1 MKKRYW
7 VGAMLVFA
15 LFFGGSW
22 VNAAENQYVNDHAH
36 VLTDKTMQQ
45 IQTIND
51 KTFAKLP
58 GHPRLAVETYRHVPG
73 DDDVAAFRAKR
84 FEQLGIGNDDWDNG
98 LYFVMATQDR
108 KYGLEVGYGLESA
121 LPDATKSLIV
131 TELAKDR
138 LRAGKYDAAMRIVV
152 RNIAD
157 TLVKNQSTIM
167 TPADIAAQKAAA
179 KRHRLLMY
187 AVVAVLL
194 AGLVFLIGRHRR
206 FKRALQAALTDAHM
220 PLFGGLP
227 QAEQERYRSALHAPW
242 WRAFPSDAAAYLR
255 DDFAKY
261 VQWHLPDMLLRL
273 RPSAPT
279 PLFAYASVDL
289 DEPTD
294 TIVNAPDLPAL
305 LQQVQ
310 PAVVEQLAPYARYL
324 PAFQAWRKNLL
335 LKDKQDVW
343 REFTE
348 NVHPEDRALLAEEAA
363 QVATF
368 EAIRRHL
375 AGEDAGNL
383 DLAVLPVWVDRDY
396 GTVTTSSDDHDDFG
410 SGDGFGGG
418 DSGGGGFDGG
428 W

>member
-7 VGAMLVFA
+7 VGAMLALV
-15 LFFGGSW
+15 LFFGGNR
-22 VNAAENQYVNDHAH
+22 VNAAENQYVSDHAN
-36 VLTDKTMQQ
+36 VLTDKTRQQ

-73 DDDVAAFRAKR
+73 DDVAAFKAKR
-84 FEQLGIGNDDWDNG
+84 FEQLGIGDDDWDNG
-98 LYFVMATQDR
+98 LYFVLATQDH

-121 LPDATKSLIV
+121 LPDATKSQIV
-131 TELAKDR
+131 TELAKGR
-138 LRAGKYDAAMRIVV
+138 LQAGKYDAAMRIIV
-152 RNIAD
+152 RNIAA
-157 TLVKNQSTIM
+157 TLVQNKSAIM
-167 TPADIAAQKAAA
+167 APADIAAQKAAA

-187 AVVAVLL
+187 AVVAVPL

-206 FKRALQAALTDAHM
+206 RKRKLQAALTDAHM

-227 QAEQERYRSALHAPW
+227 QAEQERYRHALHAPW
-242 WRAFPSDAAAYLR
+242 WRAFPSDVDVYLR
-255 DDFAKY
+255 ADFAEY
-261 VQWHLPDMLLRL
+261 IQWHLAEIVLRMRPD
-273 RPSAPT
+273 APT

-289 DEPTD
+289 DEPVD

-310 PAVVEQLAPYARYL
+310 PAVTEQLAPYARYL

-335 LKDKQDVW
+335 LQDKQDVW

-348 NVHPEDRALLAEEAA
+348 NVHPEDQALLAEEAA

-375 AGEDAGNL
+375 AGEDASNL

-396 GTVTTSSDDHDDFG
+396 GTVDTTSDDHDDFG